1 MADRYI
7 DYDETQ
13 IYGPEAGRQ
22 IRKRVVKLL
31 PKFDA
36 ALGYVADELDDAT
49 AQVGKLLGSTRGHD
63 AERRAG
69 SRQKAPLLE
78 EALVVLGRFSK
89 HVEAH
94 KSGVDRKR
102 FFPEGSKTAV
112 GRSAPRVLL
121 ALTHIA
127 ELLGQ
132 KDSPVREAKEWHK
145 EISAAAAALAP
156 VVAHSDSARA
166 ARRDITPALL
176 QAREAWLQVYAAA
189 KGTVEAVLR
198 LTGKLHLMPVVFS
211 DLAVPEGGDGGGKDE
226 PIPDPAPA
234 GGDPAPAPAIA
245 PATTRSKPA
254 TRARKR

>member
-7 DYDETQ
+7 DYEETQ
-13 IYGPEAGRQ
+13 IYGPQAAQ
-22 IRKRVVKLL
+22 QMRKRVLKLV

-49 AQVGKLLGSTRGHD
+49 AAVGSLLGSTRGHD
-63 AERRAG
+63 ADRRT
-69 SRQKAPLLE
+69 SRQAKASLLE
-78 EALVVLGRFSK
+78 EALDVLGRFSK
-89 HVEAH
+89 HLDAH
-94 KSGVDRKR
+94 KDGIDRKR
-102 FFPEGSKTAV
+102 FFPDGTKTAI

-127 ELLGQ
+127 DLLGK

-156 VVAHSDSARA
+156 AVAHSDSARA
-166 ARRDITPALL
+166 ARRDATPALM

-198 LTGKLHLMPVVFS
+198 LTGKLNLLPIVFP
-211 DLAVPEGGDGGGKDE
+211 DLAVSDGGGAAPE
-226 PIPDPAPA
+226 PPAPAPA
-234 GGDPAPAPAIA
+234 GDDPAPAPALA
-245 PATTRSKPA
+245 PPAKKKPA
-254 TRARKR
+254 ARTRKR